1 MKKRALT
8 LMLGVAVVLSLA
20 ACGTSDDGGT
30 GKEPDNASE
39 VSEQVPEEQPPTE
52 QVSEPSGGGDSG
64 DGAQSVGSGDL
75 GDYHVEIK
83 GASLT
88 KDYEG
93 KSAIVI
99 TYAWTNNSDDTTS
112 AMVSIGNKAFQ
123 DGVQLESAVIVG
135 DDSYNAEASMKDV
148 RPGTTIDVQ
157 CAYVLTSE
165 TSTVEFELTEWIS
178 FSDDMVSMNFDPA
191 ALA

>member
-1 MKKRALT
+1 MKKRILAL
-8 LMLGVAVVLSLA
+8 LLGAAVVLSLA
-20 ACGTSDDGGT
+20 ACGTSGGNGV
-30 GKEPDNASE
+30 GKEPDSSSE
-39 VSEQVPEEQPPTE
+39 VSEPAPTQVPSEQG
-52 QVSEPSGGGDSG
+52 SEPSGGENSDN
-64 DGAQSVGSGDL
+64 DTQSAGSGDL

-83 GASLT
+83 GASFA

-112 AMVSIGNKAFQ
+112 AMVSVGTKAFQ
-123 DGVQLESAVIVG
+123 DGVQLESAMIVG
-135 DDSYNAEASMKDV
+135 DDSYDSGTSMKDV

-165 TSTVEFELTEWIS
+165 TSMVEFEMTEWIS
-178 FSDDMVSMNFDPA
+178 FSDDMVTMNFDPA
-191 ALA
+191 DLT